1 MIKIQ
6 SNFDSR
12 RKERMTTY
20 LEAGTVE
27 ILRVDREVP
36 FGYFLTNEEVDV
48 LLHHSEITGKIN
60 IDDDIEVFLFQD
72 KQGRLS
78 STMKI
83 PAIRQGVYVWS
94 EVVEVKEEWG
104 VFVNIGLSKD
114 VLVSKDDL
122 PLFTSVWPRQGDRL
136 CVTLATDKHGRM
148 FAKLATEPVIQ
159 EMALRA
165 TENMR
170 NQDVQGTIYRT
181 VKVGSYM
188 LTDEGYRCFLH
199 ESERIEEPRL
209 GSLIKAR
216 VIDVK
221 EDGSLNISI
230 APRKQEKMS
239 GDAEVVYN
247 YLLNRNGSMPYSDKS
262 LPGEI
267 DRHFSMSKASF
278 KRALGK
284 LMKDKKVYQEDGWTY
299 AAKEEQEE

>member
-1 MIKIQ
+1 VTK
-6 SNFDSR
+6 
-12 RKERMTTY
+12 Y

-27 ILRVDREVP
+27 KLRVDRAVP

-48 LLHHSEITGKIN
+48 LLHHSEISGEIN
-60 IDDDIEVFLFQD
+60 IDDEIEVFLFQD

-83 PAIRQGVYVWS
+83 PSIRQGVYVWS
-94 EVVEVKEEWG
+94 DVVEVKEEWG

-136 CVTLATDKHGRM
+136 CVTLATDKHGRL

-159 EMALRA
+159 DMAINA
-165 TENMR
+165 TESMR
-170 NQDVQGTIYRT
+170 NQDVKGTIYRT

-188 LTDEGYRCFLH
+188 LTEEGYRCFLH
-199 ESERIEEPRL
+199 ESERKEEPRL
-209 GSLIKAR
+209 GSMIQAR

-221 EDGSLNISI
+221 EDGSLNITI
-230 APRKQEKMS
+230 APRKQEKM
-239 GDAEVVYN
+239 GDDAEVVYT

-278 KRALGK
+278 KRALGM
-284 LMKDKKVYQEDGWTY
+284 LMREKKVYQEDGWTY
-299 AAKEEQEE
+299 VVKEEQRD